1 METIDKTREKKIR
14 QYILKVRSAVHPF
27 PEKRKWNKNRNK
39 KILIKVSASVTNN
52 SFQSSRW
59 DYLFSLPK
67 SDFMFFVCRTEGIH
81 IKHASACIIWK
92 ICSTILTKKIG

>member
-1 METIDKTREKKIR
+1 METIDKTREKIR

-39 KILIKVSASVTNN
+39 KILIKVSASVTKN

-59 DYLFSLPK
+59 DYLFSLPN
-67 SDFMFFVCRTEGIH
+67 SDFMFFVCRTERIH
-81 IKHASACIIWK
+81 IKHASASYGK
-92 ICSTILTKKIG
+92 YVKQF